1 MKLILIIN
9 LKKSKIPEWIKVP
22 KTLVEGKIWKN
33 KLTNFVEKKYFKEIF
48 NFEYNKKTKILKS
61 LDNYPKVIHGIYSQ
75 LDFKLAKE
83 VHKGMYTFGWFDGF
97 QGRFVDHDYLFRH
110 FISFDEETYT
120 LTNKVVYLY
129 KKDGRK
135 IFVSPTIEAE
145 SGACVWLDR
154 I

>member
-1 MKLILIIN
+1 
-9 LKKSKIPEWIKVP
+9 
-22 KTLVEGKIWKN
+22 
-33 KLTNFVEKKYFKEIF
+33 
-48 NFEYNKKTKILKS
+48 
-61 LDNYPKVIHGIYSQ
+61 
-75 LDFKLAKE
+75 
-83 VHKGMYTFGWFDGF
+83 MYTFGWFDGF
-97 QGRFVDHDYLFRH
+97 QGRFVGHDYLFRH

-135 IFVSPTIEAE
+135 NFASPTIEAE